1 MVQIF
6 FISILPNTDSMP
18 DDPEIY
24 DGAHVSVQLIGRR
37 LSEEKTLAIAEY
49 VGKTIGK

>member
-1 MVQIF
+1 
-6 FISILPNTDSMP
+6 LLL

-37 LSEEKTLAIAEY
+37 LQEERVLALAEMIGDAL
-49 VGKTIGK
+49 GKHLV